1 MPAYLGLSFTRVR
14 RMAFAAS
21 LAAVA
26 LAAPTAFAQEG
37 GDVRGSITMEG
48 RGSVSVAPDM
58 AVITTRV
65 VSTAKTAPDALAQNT
80 KDLSKVIETIKASGI
95 KAKDIQTSGFSIYP
109 RYERITDGSNRQPDI
124 IGYEV
129 RNGVE
134 INVRDLGK
142 LGDLL
147 STVVES
153 GANAVDGIRF
163 QVSDPDDKLDE
174 ARKEAVAAARHKAEI
189 FSNAAGVELG
199 NIITIAETG
208 VQMPRPMM
216 MRAES
221 MMVGS
226 ASPVPIEA
234 GEETISASVTIRWEI
249 EQK

>member
-21 LAAVA
+21 LAAIA
-26 LAAPTAFAQEG
+26 LAAPTAFAQES

-65 VSTAKTAPDALAQNT
+65 VTTAKTAPDALAQNT

-95 KAKDIQTSGFSIYP
+95 EAKDIQTSGFSIYP

-163 QVSDPDDKLDE
+163 QVSDPDDKLDT
-174 ARKEAVAAARHKAEI
+174 AREKAVAAALHKAEI
-189 FSNAAGVELG
+189 FAKAAGVELG
-199 NIITIAETG
+199 DIMSISETG
-208 VQMPRPMM
+208 ADIPRPVM

-234 GEETISASVTIRWEI
+234 GEETISANVTISWEI